1 MAYPNESSQLV
12 LYAVHDFEISP
23 QDASTACAFL
33 DDDIKLAAAQPFKYI
48 VLVAGDLNRLRDGE
62 TKFYLD
68 PSRQAAYM
76 CNPILDQHNIS
87 TQARAFDACFSKLVE
102 LDTNKFSHFLQ

>member
-12 LYAVHDFEISP
+12 LYALHDFETSP

-48 VLVAGDLNRLRDGE
+48 VLVAGDLNRPYNDLG
-62 TKFYLD
+62 TY
-68 PSRQAAYM
+68 SYGW
-76 CNPILDQHNIS
+76 S
-87 TQARAFDACFSKLVE
+87 VDAS
-102 LDTNKFSHFLQ
+102 